1 MFFPYALV
9 IILVCVKK
17 LYTFSVMSVSSGS
30 SLCGDQDQDLL
41 LDEEED
47 IDFYAILNVPKNA
60 TEEEINK
67 AYRRRCLI
75 FHPDRHN
82 DEDDKKEAEK
92 IFVQLRRA
100 HETLMDPKQRAIYDA
115 LGVQGLDTQG
125 WELVSRSAN
134 PENIR
139 KEYEFLQRLK
149 EQELMLQRVHPSS
162 GFIVKTSFAGL
173 FQENY
178 DDRYPPQLI
187 GIAVSQAVDC
197 AMTATD
203 RVGLTGRVKS
213 ANGRGDGNMSLIWKK
228 SAGQFHIE
236 NMLTASS
243 DMINLSC
250 RVARSI
256 YTRAAVIVQPSLQY
270 FPMQETFAPALTLI
284 YSMRLRSRWQGSIIL
299 NLTPLQSAIT
309 TTVVHTEN
317 NQPKAVAN
325 FTLSPSNSNVRLAYF
340 VRNPERDA
348 FTESAIQLSV
358 FGISPSIHFE
368 RRLSRF
374 SRIGCALHFSFPSCM
389 MTAKF
394 KIKTGQSSF
403 EWQVVLCDDRESL
416 ARSTIYGVVVPVV
429 LFQLAT
435 KVVFRKWCDRFASLF
450 DDRSHEHE
458 VDTAKQEEAARV
470 INLMRPTAD
479 RIRRE
484 EQRKLGIVILD
495 ARYGQSESSGSSS
508 YILAGDRTIDVTV
521 PLQAMVNDSQLRIY
535 SVKSQL
541 PGFYDPCPGEP
552 KMLHVRYMFRD
563 EPHVVT
569 VSDDMPLQIPTKWSR
584 EGQTHSIAFLIG
596 YPPRIRCDVVTLS
609 KLFLCAQ
616 KNEYISSHMAY
627 NTRLVA
633 VVCQHRFRCGL

>member
-1 MFFPYALV
+1 
-9 IILVCVKK
+9 
-17 LYTFSVMSVSSGS
+17 MSVSSGS

-41 LDEEED
+41 FDDEEE

-60 TEEEINK
+60 SEDEINK

-82 DEDDKKEAEK
+82 DEEQKKEAEK

-139 KEYEFLQRLK
+139 REYEFLQRLK

-162 GFIVKTSFAGL
+162 GFIVKTSVAGM
-173 FQENY
+173 FQEDP

-187 GIAVSQAVDC
+187 GIAISQSVDC
-197 AMTATD
+197 AMTADD

-213 ANGRGDGNMSLIWKK
+213 ANGRGDGNVTAVWRK
-228 SAGQFHIE
+228 SAGQYHVE

-243 DMINLSC
+243 DALNLTC
-250 RVARSI
+250 RIARNL
-256 YTRAAVIVQPSLQY
+256 YTRAAIIVQPSIQY
-270 FPMQETFAPALTLI
+270 FPLQEAFAPALTLI
-284 YSMRLRSRWQGSIIL
+284 YSMRLRVRWQGSIIL
-299 NLTPLQSAIT
+299 NLTPIQSAIT
-309 TTVVHTEN
+309 TTLVHTEN

-325 FTLSPSNSNVRLAYF
+325 FTLSPSNSNIRLAYYF
-340 VRNPERDA
+340 RNPEQDA
-348 FTESAIQLSV
+348 FTETAVQISM

-394 KIKTGQSSF
+394 KLKTGQSSF
-403 EWQVVLCDDRESL
+403 EWQVVLCDDRDAL

-435 KVVFRKWCDRFASLF
+435 KVIFRKWAERFSSLF
-450 DDRSHEHE
+450 DDHSRDRE
-458 VDTAKQEEAARV
+458 VDTVKQEEAVRV

-484 EQRKLGIVILD
+484 EEQKLGIVIID

-508 YILAGDRTIDVTV
+508 YVVAGDRTIDVTI
-521 PLQAMVNDSQLRIY
+521 PLQAMVNDSQLRIF

-552 KMLHVRYMFRD
+552 KMLHVRYKFRD
-563 EPHVVT
+563 EPHAVT
-569 VSDDMPLQIPTKWSR
+569 VADDMPLQIPTKS
-584 EGQTHSIAFLIG
+584 H
-596 YPPRIRCDVVTLS
+596 RISGR
-609 KLFLCAQ
+609 
-616 KNEYISSHMAY
+616 
-627 NTRLVA
+627 
-633 VVCQHRFRCGL
+633 